1 MYTSQ
6 KLISQQHLNIFF
18 LLLRDG
24 GYIYRLVRPC
34 PFHLKDYLT
43 MSCDAYMYTSN
54 VFRVTNLFG
63 TCISSLIYKAI
74 TL

>member
-18 LLLRDG
+18 ILLRDG

-54 VFRVTNLFG
+54 VYGSHNGPT
-63 TCISSLIYKAI
+63 SLAPIENRM
-74 TL
+74 